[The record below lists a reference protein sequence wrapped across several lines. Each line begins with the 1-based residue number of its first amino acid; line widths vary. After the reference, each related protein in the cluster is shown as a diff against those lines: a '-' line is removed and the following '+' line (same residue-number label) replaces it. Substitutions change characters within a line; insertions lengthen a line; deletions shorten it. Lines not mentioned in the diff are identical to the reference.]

1 MTKQSEQ
8 TIQQHIRLACS
19 NGPVRLWR
27 NNVGR
32 LPNPRTEQWVDYGV
46 GGKGAGDL
54 LGWRTIT
61 ITPEMVGQRVA
72 VFTSIEVKSTTGRVR
87 QEQQQW
93 LDAVTAAGGIAGV
106 ARSVEDAEQL
116 LAAKPDCVP
125 GAGHQ
130 QQTEQA

>member
-32 LPNPRTEQWVDYGV
+32 LPNPRTGQWVDYGV

-72 VFTSIEVKSTTGRVR
+72 VFCSIEVKTATGRIR

-106 ARSVEDAEQL
+106 ARSVEDAQRL
-116 LAAKPDCVP
+116 LMQPDGEP
-125 GAGHQ
+125 S
-130 QQTEQA
+130 T

>member
-1 MTKQSEQ
+1 MPSEQ
-8 TIQQHIRLACS
+8 SIQQHIRLACS

-32 LPNPRTEQWVDYGV
+32 LPNPRTGQWVDYGV
-46 GGKGAGDL
+46 GGKGAGGL
-54 LGWRTIT
+54 LGWRSIT

-72 VFTSIEVKSTTGRVR
+72 VFASIEVKSTTGRVR

-93 LDAVTAAGGIAGV
+93 LDAVQAAGGIAGV
-106 ARSVEDAEQL
+106 ARSVEDAHQL

-125 GAGHQ
+125 GAGHEQ
-130 QQTEQA
+130 QAKQA